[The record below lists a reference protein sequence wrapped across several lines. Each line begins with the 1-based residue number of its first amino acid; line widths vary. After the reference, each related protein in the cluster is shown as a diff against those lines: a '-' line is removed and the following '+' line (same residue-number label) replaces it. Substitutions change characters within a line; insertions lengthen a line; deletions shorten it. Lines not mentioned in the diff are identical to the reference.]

1 MKVQGV
7 MLPTSFSKGT
17 MMVPFWVTV
26 TSRAQPPR
34 TDVPQPRTDLSHG
47 ARTFSEVGT
56 RCTATSHMTS
66 LLVYIPFSRELSS
79 LSLNLILDIPYSC
92 DITP

>member
-1 MKVQGV
+1 MIIIIV
-7 MLPTSFSKGT
+7 MT
-17 MMVPFWVTV
+17 
-26 TSRAQPPR
+26 RAQPPR

-56 RCTATSHMTS
+56 GCTATGHMTS
-66 LLVYIPFSRELSS
+66 LLVYSLFSWELSS
-79 LSLNLILDIPYSC
+79 LSLNLILDIPKTC